1 LAFADECISSTT
13 WDVDRGL
20 GDSGWKNF
28 PGTVLVHGDE
38 DAVVPIELSKELV
51 GVIGKCLVFFLN

>member
-1 LAFADECISSTT
+1 M
-13 WDVDRGL
+13 DRGL